1 MNRKFDK
8 LGRLVIPIEMRDK
21 LDLNKP
27 GSEAKIELVGDKIIV
42 SNPNQVDDFGNWLT
56 DYILRTEST
65 EAKNILVKYQEL
77 KK

>member
-8 LGRLVIPIEMRDK
+8 LGRIVIPKEMRDK
-21 LDLNKP
+21 LGLED
-27 GSEAKIELVGDKIIV
+27 GSEAKIELVGNKIV
-42 SNPNQVDDFGNWLT
+42 FSNPNRTDKFELWLM
-56 DYILRTEST
+56 DYILRTESS

>member
-8 LGRLVIPIEMRDK
+8 LGRINLPKEMR
-21 LDLNKP
+21 NKI
-27 GSEAKIELVGDKIIV
+27 GLGESGAEAMIELVEDKIIIT
-42 SNPNQVDDFGNWLT
+42 NPEQEDQFENWLC
-56 DYILRTEST
+56 DYILRTESI